1 GAVADD
7 TRIRAALPTLRY
19 LLDAGAAIVLMSH
32 LGRPKGKVRPE
43 LSLAPVARRLEEL
56 LERPVTLAPA
66 PVGPEVRE
74 LASRLAPGDVLV
86 LHILRFDPGE
96 EANDPEFARELASL
110 ADGFVADA
118 FGAAHRAH

>member
-1 GAVADD
+1 MAKRSVRDVAWEGKRALVRADLNVPLQDGAVADD

-74 LASRLAPGDVLV
+74 LASRLAP
-86 LHILRFDPGE
+86 R
-96 EANDPEFARELASL
+96 
-110 ADGFVADA
+110 
-118 FGAAHRAH
+118 